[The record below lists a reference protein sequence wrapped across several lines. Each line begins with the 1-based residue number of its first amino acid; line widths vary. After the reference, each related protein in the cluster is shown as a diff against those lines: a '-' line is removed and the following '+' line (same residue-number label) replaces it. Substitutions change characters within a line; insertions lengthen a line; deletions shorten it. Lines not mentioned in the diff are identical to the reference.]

1 MSYQRRASQRF
12 NWPERLN
19 SVLLERH
26 LTQRWI
32 VQVGVLLTAGHVVSV
47 AELEVCDKRKRADV
61 MSVDV
66 RTIRESRLSHLV
78 TLCQSLLPELLH
90 LFRPC
95 MDPLGVW
102 INAWCWFL
110 PWTLNYEHL
119 GMSHSLLRA
128 VSWVCSVDCL
138 FTLLVSG
145 WQPLLPQDWL
155 DKGVHRHCQ
164 MSL

>member
-1 MSYQRRASQRF
+1 MSYQRRTSQRF
-12 NWPERLN
+12 NWPGRLN

-32 VQVGVLLTAGHVVSV
+32 VWVGVLLTAGRVVSV
-47 AELEVCDKRKRADV
+47 AELEVCDKRKRADI

-66 RTIRESRLSHLV
+66 RTIREARVSHLV
-78 TLCQSLLPELLH
+78 TLCQSLPPELLH

-95 MDPLGVW
+95 MDPLGFGSMVDVDSYPELWTMNVW
-102 INAWCWFL
+102 GRVN
-110 PWTLNYEHL
+110 
-119 GMSHSLLRA
+119 SLLRV

-138 FTLLVSG
+138 ATLLASG
-145 WQPLLPQDWL
+145 WQPPLPQDGL
-155 DKGVHRHCQ
+155 GEGVHRHCR